1 MSLKWKIYY
10 DDGSTYS
17 DELGDPFEAPARGV
31 QIIAIEHP
39 EVGRELLGK
48 EDFYWYRDGRW
59 FGGDNFGMYDYL
71 LFPGPKKVIFG
82 RVISS
87 VEFQKIIKRCNVDDY
102 LPLKSGRLQGER
114 I

>member
-48 EDFYWYRDGRW
+48 EDFYWYRDGRCIVT
-59 FGGDNFGMYDYL
+59 G
-71 LFPGPKKVIFG
+71 KQIG
-82 RVISS
+82 RAHV
-87 VEFQKIIKRCNVDDY
+87 
-102 LPLKSGRLQGER
+102 
-114 I
+114 